1 MYEFS
6 GRMEIEEINEKFHL
20 DIPESDEYQTIAGY
34 ILFNLEEIPAQG
46 ESMVLDGMKITI
58 LKKSAAR
65 LELVQV
71 DTTSVEE
78 SEK

>member
-1 MYEFS
+1 
-6 GRMEIEEINEKFHL
+6 MEIEEINEKFHL

-71 DTTSVEE
+71 DTNADDEA
-78 SEK
+78 EK